1 MRKAVFLDRDG
12 VINRKAPEGQYVTR
26 WDEFHLLPGAIE
38 GITQLNRAG
47 FEVIVVTNQRCV
59 AKGLL
64 SEADLQILHRRMTE
78 QLALAGAVIDAIYY
92 CPHGLEPPCE
102 CRKPAPG
109 MLLDGARL
117 RKLELL
123 ASWMIGDSAS
133 DVEAGKSAGC
143 RTAWLSES
151 GLTTE
156 RGASPTA
163 ADVVARSLPEAVTQ
177 ILEFD
182 RRTKGS
188 NA

>member
-1 MRKAVFLDRDG
+1 MNKAAFLDRDG
-12 VINRKAPEGQYVTR
+12 VINHKAPEGQYVTR
-26 WDEFHLLPGAIE
+26 WEEFHLLPGAIE
-38 GITQLNRAG
+38 GIRQLNHAG

-64 SEADLQILHRRMTE
+64 SEAELHILHRRMTE
-78 QLALAGAVIDAIYY
+78 HLAQAGAVIDAIYY
-92 CPHGLEPPCE
+92 CPHALEAVCG

-109 MLLDGARL
+109 MLLHGARS
-117 RKLELL
+117 RGLELA
-123 ASWMIGDSAS
+123 ASWIIGDSGS
-133 DVEAGKSAGC
+133 DVQAGKSAGC
-143 RTAWLSES
+143 RTAWLSEN

-156 RGASPTA
+156 REAFAS
-163 ADVVARSLPEAVTQ
+163 ADIVAKSLPEAVAQ